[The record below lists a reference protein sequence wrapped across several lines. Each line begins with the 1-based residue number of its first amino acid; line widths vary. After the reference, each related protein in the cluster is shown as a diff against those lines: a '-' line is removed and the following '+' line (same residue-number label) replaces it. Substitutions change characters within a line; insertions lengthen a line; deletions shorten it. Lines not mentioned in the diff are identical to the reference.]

1 MRLAVRV
8 GLNVAPVRLVQAGGK
23 DVLLVQRLDRPRVD
37 GGWARK
43 AMVSALT
50 IFGLDEM
57 MARYASYEELCTNIR
72 HGFTAPEATLL
83 ELYSCLVF
91 NILVGNTDDHAR
103 NHAAF

>member
-8 GLNVAPVRLVQAGGK
+8 GLNVAPVRLVQAAGK

-37 GGWARK
+37 SGWARK

-50 IFGLDEM
+50 ILGLDEM
-57 MARYASYEELCTNIR
+57 MVRYASCEEPCTKIR

-83 ELYSCLVF
+83 ELYARLVF